1 MSGAATGP
9 VDDRL
14 LTRAFGLVTATAALY
29 FFAVGALNA
38 LIPLFVVDHLE
49 RSEAVSGLVMG
60 SQAITALATR
70 VWFGRAADR
79 HGARRIMV
87 IGGILAI
94 VSMAVLTVFSSL
106 GGAVASRLVLGAGT
120 AGMVTGSTLLAME
133 LAPAHRRGEAAS
145 YVMVSFHLGLGL
157 GPVLGEAVLR
167 AGSYDAVWLTV
178 AGFAALAT
186 VAATRVPHHVAEPL
200 DVPPPLVSRQALAPG
215 VVSLFG
221 VVAFNG
227 FLMFIPL
234 YAEVIGLRDAGLVF
248 TVASLT
254 TVVVR
259 MAGARLPD
267 LLGPARTGSA
277 ALILTMV
284 ATAVVAFW
292 AAPTGVFVGAALLA
306 AGLSLQ
312 SPSFLSMAID
322 GVPAKERGAAVA
334 TFTAFFDLAN
344 AINGPVF
351 GLIVTLS
358 GYRPAFLFGGAM
370 ALVALI
376 LLQFVARRRRAEDET
391 GGGPTLAPA

>member
-1 MSGAATGP
+1 MTGVSSRP
-9 VDDRL
+9 VDGGL
-14 LTRAFGLVTATAALY
+14 VTRAFGLVTLTAALY

-38 LIPLFVVDHLE
+38 LIPLFVVDHLG
-49 RSEAVSGLVMG
+49 RSEAISGLVMG

-70 VWFGRAADR
+70 VWFGRAAAR

-87 IGGILAI
+87 IGGLLAV
-94 VSMAVLTVFSSL
+94 VSMAVLTMFSSL
-106 GGAVASRLVLGAGT
+106 GGAVASRLILGAGT

-157 GPVLGEAVLR
+157 GPVVGELVLK
-167 AGSYDAVWLTV
+167 AGSYDAVWPTV
-178 AGFAALAT
+178 AGMATLAT
-186 VAATRVPHHVAEPL
+186 LVATQLPRPEAEPVG
-200 DVPPPLVSRQALAPG
+200 VPPPLVSRQALAPG

-234 YAEVIGLRDAGLVF
+234 YAGVIGLRDAGLVF

-254 TVVVR
+254 TVAVR
-259 MAGARLPD
+259 LAGARLPD

-277 ALILTMV
+277 ALVLTMI
-284 ATAVVAFW
+284 ASAVVAFW
-292 AAPTGVFVGAALLA
+292 ATPSGVFVGAALLA

-370 ALVALI
+370 ALFALL
-376 LLQFVARRRRAEDET
+376 LLQFVARRQPGDGSDGR
-391 GGGPTLAPA
+391 PVPAPG